1 MRHQQQVAHT
11 AINELGP
18 ARDNCGHG
26 HLSLINKIKAI
37 YSFLIA
43 RIKVRYSPNHYL
55 LLLLCICILLHC
67 RDVKTTFSSS
77 IRNVLSGVKLIDWLV
92 QNEVGQN
99 REQAMAFAQDLFG
112 IKILRHSEW
121 DHNICVCI

>member
-1 MRHQQQVAHT
+1 M
-11 AINELGP
+11 
-18 ARDNCGHG
+18 
-26 HLSLINKIKAI
+26 
-37 YSFLIA
+37 
-43 RIKVRYSPNHYL
+43 L
-55 LLLLCICILLHC
+55 LYC

-112 IKILRHSEW
+112 IKILRHSE
-121 DHNICVCI
+121 